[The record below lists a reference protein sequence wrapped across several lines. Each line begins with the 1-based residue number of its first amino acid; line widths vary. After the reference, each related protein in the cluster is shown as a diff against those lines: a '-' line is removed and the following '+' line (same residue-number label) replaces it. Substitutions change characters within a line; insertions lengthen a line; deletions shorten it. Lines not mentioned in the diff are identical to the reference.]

1 MAGWVYVLEAV
12 IKTGSKRTAEEE
24 SLNPGTKAASMCD
37 TGLGDEEEWPIL
49 VWGQLEAAQRD

>member
-1 MAGWVYVLEAV
+1 MYVLEAV

-24 SLNPGTKAASMCD
+24 SLNPGTKAVSMCD